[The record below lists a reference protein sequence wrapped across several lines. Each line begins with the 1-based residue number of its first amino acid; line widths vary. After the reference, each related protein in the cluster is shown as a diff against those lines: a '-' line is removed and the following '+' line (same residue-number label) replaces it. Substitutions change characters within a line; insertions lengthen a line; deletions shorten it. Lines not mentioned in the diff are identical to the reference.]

1 MATAI
6 IAAIALLAGP
16 TDVPTQE
23 GGAIMSNVLVTAS
36 GDPKNLFEAGIS
48 APYVALEAT
57 NFEGQASV
65 LYLLRMV
72 PADPFPPLG
81 GMCTFE
87 TVQEPLLPGRLVDTF
102 RDTPTP
108 EDGEPVTVIGHFDC
122 RITSDSPVID

>member
-6 IAAIALLAGP
+6 LAAIALLAGP
-16 TDVPTQE
+16 VDAPTQE
-23 GGAIMSNVLVTAS
+23 GVAIMSDVLVTAS
-36 GDPKNLFEAGIS
+36 GDPKNLPEAGIT
-48 APYVALEAT
+48 APYIALEAT
-57 NFEGQASV
+57 NSEGRTSV

-87 TVQEPLLPGRLVDTF
+87 TVREPLLSGRLVDTF
-102 RDTPTP
+102 RESPTP